1 MKQEKQ
7 KYINENIIDK
17 GYNPEDLSN
26 FIIQKKAINLD
37 EISFNDLKILI
48 EEFKNK
54 RLSLSI
60 SKLIEPQN
68 QNKKIINNSH
78 NEIKEKEESLY
89 DKLYPNGDYE
99 FETKKQQESKLFDLE
114 KENKKININISEPQN
129 IEKSRFFSQK
139 IINFICNISSK
150 ELNSNVKRSFSDFEW
165 FKNQLNLRYPFIL
178 ISPLIKSIN
187 FYKLDSNCK
196 IRYLTKFINGILRKK
211 IIRTSPLTFEFL
223 TLDKN
228 DFDKYCNNINSIPY
242 NINNLKTIKGKINF
256 SLNKEKYNKVNNLIK
271 IINPSIDLIS
281 RLLNS
286 FDDIVKDFNNISN
299 HMNQLSN
306 LCFNLSNESKK
317 IFRYSEIQNLYLQL
331 SNIFKSWSS
340 SYLLQS
346 KFFKEDFFEFF
357 NYINLEYNEFE
368 TINNQYL
375 KYKNDYETLSIELN
389 NRKEILFKTKN
400 FSKWNVE
407 PGLYD
412 TLDLIQNDKKL
423 CFSIMCH
430 KENIIIESQ
439 KKIVMIAINLINQ
452 QFEKLQKYQSE
463 RIKEFFNTLKENN
476 QIIFSDSY
484 NLIKMFSIQL

>member
-78 NEIKEKEESLY
+78 NEIKEKEVSLY

-256 SLNKEKYNKVNNLIK
+256 SLNKEKCNKVNNLIK

-281 RLLNS
+281 KLLNS
-286 FDDIVKDFNNISN
+286 FDDIVKDFNTISN
-299 HMNQLSN
+299 HMNQISN
-306 LCFNLSNESKK
+306 FCFNLSNESKK

-346 KFFKEDFFEFF
+346 KFFKEDFSEFF
-357 NYINLEYNEFE
+357 NYMNLEYNELE
-368 TINNQYL
+368 TIYKQYYNF
-375 KYKNDYETLSIELN
+375 KSDYENYGIKLN
-389 NRKEILFKTKN
+389 YKKEMLFNSKN
-400 FSKWNVE
+400 FSKWEIE
-407 PGLYD
+407 PGINE
-412 TLDLIQNDKKL
+412 DLNLIKNNKKV
-423 CFSIMCH
+423 CFSIMCY
-430 KENIIIESQ
+430 KENQILENQ
-439 KKIVMIAINLINQ
+439 KKIIVIAINLIIQ
-452 QFEKLQKYQSE
+452 QFEKLKKYQGE
-463 RIKEFFNTLKENN
+463 RIKEYFNNLKERN
-476 QIIFSDSY
+476 QIICSDCF
-484 NLIKMFSIQL
+484 NLIKLFSISK

>member
-281 RLLNS
+281 KLLNS

-306 LCFNLSNESKK
+306 LCFNL
-317 IFRYSEIQNLYLQL
+317 
-331 SNIFKSWSS
+331 
-340 SYLLQS
+340 
-346 KFFKEDFFEFF
+346 
-357 NYINLEYNEFE
+357 
-368 TINNQYL
+368 
-375 KYKNDYETLSIELN
+375 
-389 NRKEILFKTKN
+389 
-400 FSKWNVE
+400 
-407 PGLYD
+407 
-412 TLDLIQNDKKL
+412 
-423 CFSIMCH
+423 
-430 KENIIIESQ
+430 
-439 KKIVMIAINLINQ
+439 
-452 QFEKLQKYQSE
+452 
-463 RIKEFFNTLKENN
+463 
-476 QIIFSDSY
+476 
-484 NLIKMFSIQL
+484 

>member
-1 MKQEKQ
+1 
-7 KYINENIIDK
+7 
-17 GYNPEDLSN
+17 
-26 FIIQKKAINLD
+26 
-37 EISFNDLKILI
+37 
-48 EEFKNK
+48 
-54 RLSLSI
+54 
-60 SKLIEPQN
+60 
-68 QNKKIINNSH
+68 
-78 NEIKEKEESLY
+78 
-89 DKLYPNGDYE
+89 
-99 FETKKQQESKLFDLE
+99 
-114 KENKKININISEPQN
+114 
-129 IEKSRFFSQK
+129 
-139 IINFICNISSK
+139 
-150 ELNSNVKRSFSDFEW
+150 
-165 FKNQLNLRYPFIL
+165 
-178 ISPLIKSIN
+178 
-187 FYKLDSNCK
+187 
-196 IRYLTKFINGILRKK
+196 
-211 IIRTSPLTFEFL
+211 
-223 TLDKN
+223 
-228 DFDKYCNNINSIPY
+228 
-242 NINNLKTIKGKINF
+242 
-256 SLNKEKYNKVNNLIK
+256 
-271 IINPSIDLIS
+271 
-281 RLLNS
+281 
-286 FDDIVKDFNNISN
+286 
-299 HMNQLSN
+299 MNQLSN